1 MPGSIAQIIMNV
13 LIMSKIMIIMKKDTL
28 LLTGPTAQI
37 IGWDSLV

>member
-1 MPGSIAQIIMNV
+1 MTNSKAQIIMIV
-13 LIMSKIMIIMKKDTL
+13 QIMSKIMIFMERGTL